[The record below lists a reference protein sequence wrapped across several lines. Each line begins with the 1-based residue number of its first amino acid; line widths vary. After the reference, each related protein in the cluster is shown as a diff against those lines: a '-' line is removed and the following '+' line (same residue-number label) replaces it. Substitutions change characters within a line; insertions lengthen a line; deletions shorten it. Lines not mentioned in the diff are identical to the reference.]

1 MKKICALI
9 LALMLIFTAT
19 AALAD
24 LNWSD
29 NEKNAAQIE
38 GEYHTYDEPGLKCWI
53 PTVLR
58 QVELT
63 EDDQKNGFIDYFATA
78 DNSSAV
84 AVQYVSAGINTTED
98 YFTMLNTI
106 SEVNDIETI
115 TINGLP
121 AVIYTMEATDI
132 SCVSI
137 PKGDGYIYEMSFFP
151 MSDDAFSAIAVLIA
165 SSIQE
170 K

>member
-98 YFTMLNTI
+98 YCTMLNTI
-106 SEVNDIETI
+106 SEDHNHQR
-115 TINGLP
+115 P
-121 AVIYTMEATDI
+121 ARRHLHH
-132 SCVSI
+132 
-137 PKGDGYIYEMSFFP
+137 G
-151 MSDDAFSAIAVLIA
+151 SDRYLLCLHP
-165 SSIQE
+165 QGRRLYL
-170 K
+170 